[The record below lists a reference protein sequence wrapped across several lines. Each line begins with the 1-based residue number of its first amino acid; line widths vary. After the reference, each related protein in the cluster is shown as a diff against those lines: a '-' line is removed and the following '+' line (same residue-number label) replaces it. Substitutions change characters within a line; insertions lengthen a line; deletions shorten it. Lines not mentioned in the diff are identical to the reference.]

1 MPKVSVVIP
10 AYNTAAYLPEA
21 IESVLQQTYQ
31 DFEILVVDDGST
43 DNTAEVASRYTP
55 RIRVIEK
62 ENGGPASARNTGMQ
76 QAAGEYI
83 AFLDSD
89 DAWVQDKLAE
99 QVGLLDRNPSI
110 GLVFGRAQMV
120 RQVGNKRQLSEVI
133 GYTESPTL
141 KFLLFGNFIPAQTVL
156 FRSACLEQVGY
167 MKESDALPV
176 AEDYEFW
183 LRFAKHYPLAGINRT
198 LAYYRIHEN
207 NLLGSGQDIE
217 KGLKYALAAL
227 LEFERQYPEVWTACQ
242 VERELLFARMH
253 IRAGFAWK
261 QRGAWARCLNEYKAA
276 LSESCRVR
284 VWRWIAA
291 ATLLPRWS

>member
-10 AYNTAAYLPEA
+10 AYNTASYLPEA

-31 DFEILVVDDGST
+31 DFEILIVDDGST
-43 DNTAEVASRYTP
+43 DNTAEIALSYAP
-55 RIRVIEK
+55 RVKLIKK
-62 ENGGPASARNTGMQ
+62 ENGGPAAARNTGMQ
-76 QAAGEYI
+76 HATGEFI

-89 DAWVQDKLAE
+89 DSWVPDKLAE
-99 QVGLLDRNPSI
+99 QVALLDTNPAI
-110 GLVFGRAQMV
+110 GLVYGKAQMFQQIGAN
-120 RQVGNKRQLSEVI
+120 RQWGGVI
-133 GYTESPTL
+133 GHTQSPTL
-141 KFLLFGNFIPAQTVL
+141 KLLLFGNFIPAQTVL
-156 FRSACLEQVGY
+156 FRRTCVERVGY

-176 AEDYEFW
+176 AEDFEFW
-183 LRFAKHYPLAGINRT
+183 LRFAKNYSLVGIDRT

-207 NLLGSGQDIE
+207 NLLGGGQDIE
-217 KGLKYALAAL
+217 KGLKYALVAL
-227 LEFERQYPEVWTACQ
+227 LEFERQYPEVWMECG

-261 QRGAWARCLNEYKAA
+261 RRGAWARCLGQYKAA
-276 LSESCRVR
+276 LSESCRAR

>member
-10 AYNTAAYLPEA
+10 AYNTAPYLAEA

-43 DNTAEVASRYTP
+43 DNTVQVASSYVP
-55 RIRVIEK
+55 RIKLIEK
-62 ENGGPASARNTGMQ
+62 ENGGPASARNAGMR

-99 QVGLLDRNPSI
+99 QVELLERNTEI
-110 GLVFGRAQMV
+110 GLVFGEALMF
-120 RQVGNKRQLSEVI
+120 RQIEGERQFGKVI
-133 GYTESPTL
+133 GYTRSPTL
-141 KFLLFGNFIPAQTVL
+141 KSLLLGNFIPAQTVL
-156 FRSACLEQVGY
+156 FRRACLERVGY
-167 MKESDALPV
+167 MKESAALPV
-176 AEDYEFW
+176 AEDFEFW
-183 LRFAKHYPLAGINRT
+183 LRFAKNYSLAGINRT

-227 LEFERQYPEVWTACQ
+227 LEFERQYPEVWAECA

-261 QRGAWARCLNEYKAA
+261 QRGAWARCFSQYGAA
-276 LSESCRVR
+276 LRESCQFR
-284 VWRWIAA
+284 VWRWLAA
-291 ATLLPRWS
+291 ATLFSRWS